1 MKAHS
6 ALKLTAAGVALA
18 AALIGCAAS
27 PPVQYYTLVGPA
39 TTQATPGGDQAG
51 GAAPYLLV
59 VTPVNVP
66 PQADQPQIMMRQPDG
81 SVAAYYSDRWT
92 APLPDEIR
100 GALSAALV
108 RDLGVLDVQSITAP
122 ASAPVWRVQVDVQRF
137 EAVAGGAAVVDATW
151 RIRPENIQ
159 GGALLCRSVV
169 QVFLGGSAPAQA
181 VTALR
186 QATVQLASTIA
197 TGIRAHG
204 RHAQASG
211 EDVRLSGCVP
221 S

>member
-1 MKAHS
+1 MKVHS
-6 ALKLTAAGVALA
+6 ALKLTAAGLGLA

-27 PPVQYYTLVGPA
+27 PPVQYYTLVGPE
-39 TTQATPGGDQAG
+39 TTQAPAPEQGS
-51 GAAPYLLV
+51 GASPYLLV

-151 RIRPENIQ
+151 RIRPENIR

-169 QVFLGGSAPAQA
+169 QVPVGGSGPAQA

-186 QATVQLASTIA
+186 QATLQLASTIA
-197 TGIRAHG
+197 TGIRADG
-204 RHAQASG
+204 RRAQASG
-211 EDVRLSGCVP
+211 DDVRLSGCIP